1 MAATGN
7 VRSVT
12 PERWQQVKAVVA
24 RALELPLVE
33 RAAYVDVACSADAE
47 LRTEVDSLLVAA
59 EGSGSFPV
67 ARRAIAATADQSML
81 ETALGHQYE
90 IVRQLGRGG
99 MGAVYLARERSLE
112 RFVAIKVLRPDLA
125 DAAEARERFRREA
138 RIAARLSHPGILPL
152 HTFGEVGGLWYFVM
166 GYVRGVTLGERLRAE
181 GRLPIADV
189 HRILAELA
197 DALDCA
203 HRNGIIHR
211 DIKPS
216 NILLD
221 DESGRAILADFG
233 VSKVQDGTDALTETG
248 VVVGTPSYMSP
259 EQALGAADVDE
270 RSDIYSLGAVGYT
283 MVAGREPFADVHAD
297 DMAQWRVVHDPKPL
311 SALVSSV
318 PVALEAVI
326 SRSMARSREA
336 RFADARSFKD
346 ALARADEA
354 GAAHLPESLRDLP
367 TFGPYAVLWALAWT
381 LLAVRKFS
389 SAGDRILLLLIA
401 LLVPIGFALHI
412 RNTGRHGLGAVE
424 LARVAFWPPEWWG
437 MWWPRRLRR
446 PSDLWRRLPWPARAV
461 RAVLSVFFVALPFMV
476 LMRQRFVAELAQASG
491 SGEPVW
497 FVAAEWTLVL
507 GAGAVMFGTIVWAM
521 RRPLTWGE
529 SMRVLFGATTTSPG
543 WSELHIARLLAPTD
557 GVRQPDHDSV
567 PEHRR
572 AIEDL
577 LADMTD
583 ADRTPASAVRTT
595 VTLLA
600 DAIAKCDAEIASLGG
615 LATDAEIDRLTSHI
629 AELRA
634 APAASGV
641 TPANEL
647 VVLVERQL
655 ELILQMKD
663 RREIVAQQ
671 KARYFNLLRGVWSH
685 LSAMRG
691 SSDDGRGLK
700 GLIAHVEREIARAE

>member
-1 MAATGN
+1 
-7 VRSVT
+7 VT

-181 GRLPIADV
+181 GRLPIAHV

-233 VSKVQDGTDALTETG
+233 VSKVQDGTDALTATG

-476 LMRQRFVAELAQASG
+476 LMRQRFAAELAQASG

-543 WSELHIARLLAPTD
+543 WSEPHIARLLAPTD

>member
-1 MAATGN
+1 M
-7 VRSVT
+7 T

-24 RALELPLVE
+24 RALELPSAE
-33 RAAYVDVACSADAE
+33 RAACLDVACRGDVD
-47 LRTEVDSLLVAA
+47 LRVEVESLLAAA
-59 EGSGSFPV
+59 EGTDSFPV
-67 ARRAIAATADQSML
+67 ARRAIAATAEQSML
-81 ETALGHQYE
+81 ETAIGHQYE
-90 IVRQLGRGG
+90 IVKQLGRGG

-138 RIAARLSHPGILPL
+138 RTAARLSHPGILPL

-166 GYVRGVTLGERLRAE
+166 GYIRGVTLGERLRAE

-233 VSKVQDGTDALTETG
+233 VSKVQDATDALTATG
-248 VVVGTPSYMSP
+248 VIVGTPSFMSP

-283 MVAGREPFADVHAD
+283 MVAGREPFADVRAD
-297 DMAQWRVVHDPKPL
+297 DIAHWRVVHDPKAL
-311 SALVSSV
+311 SALVPTV
-318 PVALEAVI
+318 PPALEAVI
-326 SRSMARSREA
+326 TRSMARSRDA
-336 RFADARSFKD
+336 RFADARSFKE

-354 GAAHLPESLRDLP
+354 GAALLPESLRDLP

-389 SAGDRILLLLIA
+389 SGGDRVLLLLIA

-412 RNTGRHGLGAVE
+412 RNTGRHGLGAFE

-476 LMRQRFVAELAQASG
+476 LMRQRFAAELAQATG
-491 SGEPVW
+491 SGEPLW

-507 GAGAVMFGTIVWAM
+507 GAGTMMFGTIVWAM

-529 SMRVLFGATTTSPG
+529 SMRVLFGATTASPG
-543 WSELHIARLLAPTD
+543 WGEPHIARLLAPTD
-557 GVRQPDHDSV
+557 GLRQPEHDSV
-567 PEHRR
+567 NDHRR
-572 AIEDL
+572 AIEEVVAAMAADDEA
-577 LADMTD
+577 LA
-583 ADRTPASAVRTT
+583 RAVRSATT
-595 VTLLA
+595 SLV
-600 DAIAKCDAEIASLGG
+600 DAIARCDAELASLAAV
-615 LATDAEIDRLTSHI
+615 ATDAEIDRLTSHTE
-629 AELRA
+629 ELRA
-634 APAASGV
+634 APASGGAASQ
-641 TPANEL
+641 NEL
-647 VVLVERQL
+647 AGLVERQL
-655 ELILQMKD
+655 EIILQMRD
-663 RREIVAQQ
+663 RHEIVAQQ
-671 KARYFNLLRGVWSH
+671 KARYFNLLRGLWSH
-685 LSAMRG
+685 LSAHRG
-691 SSDDGRGLK
+691 SGDAGGGLK
-700 GLIAHVEREIARAE
+700 GVIADIAREIAPSS